1 MLEEVFK
8 CCKPQSVET
17 GQVAATQRV
26 KVLELLLTKVDG
38 GQTPVH
44 AQVDGNKDDI
54 VRKYIHLGEGTRE
67 MVIHSEK
74 PC

>member
-8 CCKPQSVET
+8 CCKPQSVEA

-44 AQVDGNKDDI
+44 AQVDGDKDDI
-54 VRKYIHLGEGTRE
+54 VRKYIHLEEGIRK
-67 MVIHSEK
+67 IYSEK